1 MKRFL
6 ILPLVI
12 LLVACSQP
20 AGAPLIGITSA
31 RSSTGGTQLSKT
43 YTEAIS
49 LAGGIPV
56 VIPTLDSQKE
66 ADAVLAVLDGIVFSG
81 GEDIQ
86 PSWYGE
92 DVLNETVHIDTLRD
106 YSDSLLARS
115 ALSSGKP
122 ILAICRGEQLINVML
137 GGSLY
142 QDIPSQV
149 AGVGAHARGAMHRI
163 APEPGSVL
171 AGLYGTD
178 SLLVNSYHHQAVK
191 APAPGIRIT
200 ARSGDGIVEAY
211 ETAQVLAFQFHPEK
225 MVAQGDKNWLSLFEE
240 FIRRCGKRKFAEKT
254 TNR

>member
-1 MKRFL
+1 MRRFL
-6 ILPLVI
+6 LLSITILV
-12 LLVACSQP
+12 VACSH
-20 AGAPLIGITSA
+20 AGAPLIGISSA
-31 RSSTGGTQLSKT
+31 RSSNGSTLLSKT

-49 LAGGIPV
+49 RAGGIPV
-56 VIPTLDSQKE
+56 VIPTLDSQEE
-66 ADAVLAVLDGIVFSG
+66 AEAVLAVLDGIVFSG
-81 GEDIQ
+81 GEDLQ

-225 MVAQGDKNWLSLFEE
+225 MVAQGEQGWLALFEE
-240 FIRRCGKRKFAEKT
+240 FIHRCGKRKFAEKT

>member
-1 MKRFL
+1 MRRFL
-6 ILPLVI
+6 LLSITI
-12 LLVACSQP
+12 LVAACSH
-20 AGAPLIGITSA
+20 AGAPLIGISSA
-31 RSSTGGTQLSKT
+31 RSSNGSTLLSKT

-49 LAGGIPV
+49 RAGGIPV
-56 VIPTLDSQKE
+56 VIPTVGTKEE

-81 GEDIQ
+81 GEDLQ

-225 MVAQGDKNWLSLFEE
+225 MVAQGEQGWLALFEE
-240 FIRRCGKRKFAEKT
+240 FIHRCGKRKFAEKT

>member
-1 MKRFL
+1 MRRFL
-6 ILPLVI
+6 LLSITI
-12 LLVACSQP
+12 LVAACSH
-20 AGAPLIGITSA
+20 AGAPLIGISSA
-31 RSSTGGTQLSKT
+31 RSSNGSTLLSKT

-49 LAGGIPV
+49 RAGGIPV
-56 VIPTLDSQKE
+56 VIPTVGTKEE

-81 GEDIQ
+81 GEDLQ

-211 ETAQVLAFQFHPEK
+211 ETAQVLAFQFHTEK
-225 MVAQGDKNWLSLFEE
+225 MVAQGEQGWLALFEE
-240 FIRRCGKRKFAEKT
+240 FIHRCGKRKFAEKT

>member
-1 MKRFL
+1 MRRFL
-6 ILPLVI
+6 LLSITI
-12 LLVACSQP
+12 LVAACSH
-20 AGAPLIGITSA
+20 AGAPLIGISSA
-31 RSSTGGTQLSKT
+31 RSSNGSTLLSKT

-49 LAGGIPV
+49 RAGGIPV
-56 VIPTLDSQKE
+56 VIPTVGTKEE

-81 GEDIQ
+81 GEDLQ

-115 ALSSGKP
+115 ALASGKP
-122 ILAICRGEQLINVML
+122 VLAICRGEQLINVML

-225 MVAQGDKNWLSLFEE
+225 MVAQGEQGWLALFEE
-240 FIRRCGKRKFAEKT
+240 FIHRCGKRKFAEKT

>member
-1 MKRFL
+1 MRRFL
-6 ILPLVI
+6 LLSITI
-12 LLVACSQP
+12 LVAACSH
-20 AGAPLIGITSA
+20 AGAPLIGISSA
-31 RSSTGGTQLSKT
+31 RSSNGSTLLSKT

-49 LAGGIPV
+49 RAGGIPV
-56 VIPTLDSQKE
+56 VIPTVGTKEE

-81 GEDIQ
+81 GEDLQ
-86 PSWYGE
+86 ASWYGE

-225 MVAQGDKNWLSLFEE
+225 MVAQGEQGWLALFEE
-240 FIRRCGKRKFAEKT
+240 FIHRCGKRKFAEKT

>member
-1 MKRFL
+1 MRRFL
-6 ILPLVI
+6 LLSITI
-12 LLVACSQP
+12 LVAACSH

-49 LAGGIPV
+49 RAGGIPV
-56 VIPTLDSQKE
+56 VIPTVGTKEE

-81 GEDIQ
+81 GEDLQ

-92 DVLNETVHIDTLRD
+92 DILNETVHIDYVRD
-106 YSDSLLARS
+106 LSDSLLARS
-115 ALSSGKP
+115 ALASRKP
-122 ILAICRGEQLINVML
+122 VLAICRGEQLINVML

-225 MVAQGDKNWLSLFEE
+225 MVAQGEQGWLALFEE
-240 FIRRCGKRKFAEKT
+240 FIHRCGKRKFAEKT